1 MKKFQSPSE
10 LPDSLKDKKKMIFG
24 HIRALHTFHE
34 GYVVCV
40 CVCVCVHVWMM
51 AFARDSIPLHLPY
64 LELSCNCFKSQKLLT
79 ERWPRV
85 SWNR

>member
-1 MKKFQSPSE
+1 MKKFQNPSE

-40 CVCVCVHVWMM
+40 CVCVCACV
-51 AFARDSIPLHLPY
+51 DDGICS
-64 LELSCNCFKSQKLLT
+64 
-79 ERWPRV
+79 
-85 SWNR
+85 